1 MLCVATDRL
10 EVEHVA
16 VRVLPLPAA
25 KATAEQP
32 VIDTPPSVKLTVPV
46 GAVAVTVAVN
56 VTLAPDVDGFSELA
70 SVVVLAAFTTCD
82 SVLLVDAALPA
93 SPA

>member
-1 MLCVATDRL
+1 MLCVATDSTD
-10 EVEHVA
+10 EEHAA

-25 KATAEQP
+25 KATLEQP

-56 VTLAPDVDGFSELA
+56 VTLAPEVDGLSELA
-70 SVVVLAAFTTCD
+70 NVVVLAALTTCD
-82 SVLLVDAALPA
+82 SVLLVDAALAA
-93 SPA
+93 SPP